1 MNDVEHGELF
11 FEMTKPIESIYKS
24 DSALKLRNK
33 SVQPRQRAK
42 ISNITN
48 SIRIPKK
55 KARNDFHNTAG
66 YLNMTMTG
74 N

>member
-1 MNDVEHGELF
+1 MWNEIDHGELF

-24 DSALKLRNK
+24 DSTYKLRNQ
-33 SVQPRQRAK
+33 SVKP
-42 ISNITN
+42 SN
-48 SIRIPKK
+48 
-55 KARNDFHNTAG
+55 RNRNNYINRMTKMKVANEFHNTAG